1 MDVTRTISTGTIRVQ
16 NVLVSNPTNN
26 AAEIVFTD
34 GDDTPILNITAAAQ
48 DSFAFT
54 ELWIAGNG
62 LKVNGAIADANVVVT
77 VLHSQDGA

>member
-1 MDVTRTISTGTIRVQ
+1 MEATKTISTGTIRVQ

-34 GDDTPILNITAAAQ
+34 TDGTNILNITAAAQ
-48 DSFAFT
+48 DSMDFGG
-54 ELWIAGNG
+54 LWIADNG
-62 LKVNGAIADANVVVT
+62 LKVDGTIADANVVVT